1 MPYVVGLYPYL
12 CNRKKATSM
21 AFRKRS
27 EEPEGQKPSLNKE
40 SLREALKIFEYINP
54 YKWYL
59 ISGLFL
65 LFLGSMVFMVFP
77 YLSGLMID
85 VAQGTSDYD
94 LTLGKIGWF
103 LGGILVIQGVLSYAR
118 VMLFAQV
125 SERGIADVRKAVY
138 EKMIALPLVFFEQ
151 NRVGELV
158 SRVTA
163 DIEKLYSAFSVTLA
177 EFIRQVIILIA
188 GVIFLAMTTPRLAL
202 IMLASFPLIVVGAMI
217 FGKFIRKLS
226 KTRQEEL
233 AHSNTILNETI
244 QSIQVVKAFTNEIFE
259 ALRYG
264 KSISTVVE
272 VSLKYARGRAIFA
285 VFIITLL
292 FGALFFIIWEGA
304 NMVSSG
310 SITAGQLVAFV
321 SYTAIIGGAIAGLGN
336 FYTELLGAVGAT
348 ERVREILKM
357 DSETTQSKDQSSE
370 SNFEVHGN
378 IIFENVHF
386 NYPTRE
392 DVPVLQGVNLEVRP
406 GEKVALV
413 GASGA
418 GKSTIVQLLL
428 RFYQLKSGSITL
440 DGKDLYNYPL
450 HGYRSHI
457 AIVPQEVMLFG
468 GTIRENILY
477 GKPSA
482 SEEELIN
489 AAKLSNSWEFIQSFP
504 EGLETIVGERGVKLS
519 GGQRQRIAIARAILK
534 DPAILILDEATS
546 SLDANSEKVV
556 QEALNILMEG
566 RTSII
571 IAHRLSTIRE
581 VDCIYVLD
589 KGRIAESGT
598 HEELST
604 KEDGLYSKL
613 ATLQFQT
620 TGEERL

>member
-1 MPYVVGLYPYL
+1 
-12 CNRKKATSM
+12 M
-21 AFRKRS
+21 AFRKRNQAT
-27 EEPEGQKPSLNKE
+27 EDQKPTLNKE

-59 ISGLFL
+59 IFGLFL

-94 LTLGKIGWF
+94 LTLGRIGWF
-103 LGGILVIQGVLSYAR
+103 LGGVLVVQGVLSYAR

-125 SERGIADVRKAVY
+125 SERGIADVRRAVY
-138 EKMIALPLVFFEQ
+138 EKMITLPLVFFEQ

-177 EFIRQVIILIA
+177 EFIRQVIILVA

-202 IMLASFPLIVVGAMI
+202 IMLGSFPVIVVGAMI
-217 FGKFIRKLS
+217 FGRFIRKLS
-226 KTRQEEL
+226 KARQEEL

-244 QSIQVVKAFTNEIFE
+244 QSIQVVKAFTNEVFE

-264 KSISTVVE
+264 KSINTVVG

-304 NMVSSG
+304 NMVSTG
-310 SITAGQLVAFV
+310 TITAGQLVAFV

-357 DSETTQSKDQSSE
+357 DSEASGLAPEISDKALSMT
-370 SNFEVHGN
+370 GN
-378 IIFENVHF
+378 IVFDNVHF

-392 DVPVLQGVNLEVRP
+392 DVPVLKGVSLRVRA

-428 RFYQLKSGSITL
+428 RFYQLKSGSITV
-440 DGKDLYNYPL
+440 DGRDLYDFPL
-450 HGYRSHI
+450 QDYRSHI

-477 GKPSA
+477 GKPNA
-482 SEEELIN
+482 SEEEIIR
-489 AAKLSNSWEFIQSFP
+489 AARLSNSLEFIESFP

-589 KGRIAESGT
+589 RGQIAESGT
-598 HEELST
+598 HDELSI

-613 ATLQFQT
+613 ATLQFQSI
-620 TGEERL
+620 GEERL